1 MTVNK
6 QSQNSKLFNNHL
18 IACYIFMTNCLQPVE
33 NFVDNSNLQE
43 KTCLMFLITLRNNFK
58 TKQT

>member
-6 QSQNSKLFNNHL
+6 QSQNFKLFNNHL
-18 IACYIFMTNCLQPVE
+18 IACYILAVNCLQPVE

-43 KTCLMFLITLRNNFK
+43 KTCLMFLITLRNK
-58 TKQT
+58 L